1 MPTRYLKPGI
11 RDSEL
16 IDGLSPMAEVMF
28 YRLLVTVDD
37 FGRFDARPS
46 MLKSQCFPIKDKIT
60 PKNCQEYLQE
70 LVAAGLVLA
79 YTADGK
85 PFLQVLRWDNVP
97 RSKESKFP
105 APADGCAH
113 TYTDVN
119 IPRTVLPVTVTVT
132 ETETETKT
140 ETGTETKTGNRAT
153 LVATPDGVSE
163 SVWSDF
169 LKVRKAKKSPMTE
182 TALEGISREAEK
194 AGWSLEDAIRE
205 CASRGWVGFKAEWVN
220 KPAPMARGTLESFRE
235 RDARLAAE
243 RMAEFAPGVA
253 ARPRKPIFDL
263 EVQNANVIEGNRQIV

>member
-1 MPTRYLKPGI
+1 
-11 RDSEL
+11 
-16 IDGLSPMAEVMF
+16 MF

-70 LVAAGLVLA
+70 LVSAGLVLA
-79 YTADGK
+79 YMADGK

-105 APADGCAH
+105 APPDGCAQ

-119 IPRTVLPVTVTVT
+119 IPRTVLPVTETV
-132 ETETETKT
+132 TETKT

-153 LVATPDGVSE
+153 TVATPDGVSE

-220 KPAPMARGTLESFRE
+220 KPTPMDRGVTESFRE

-243 RMAEFAPGVA
+243 RVAEFAPGVA
-253 ARPRKPIFDL
+253 ARPRKQIFDL
-263 EVQNANVIEGNRQIV
+263 EIENANAIEGNRQIV